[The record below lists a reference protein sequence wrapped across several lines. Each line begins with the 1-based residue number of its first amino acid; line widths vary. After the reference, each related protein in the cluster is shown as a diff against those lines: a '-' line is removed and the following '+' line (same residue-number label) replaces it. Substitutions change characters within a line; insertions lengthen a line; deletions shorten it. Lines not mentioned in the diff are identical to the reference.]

1 VHANPL
7 AVRSARTIEIGAHTI
22 SIEAGFGEVADGLQ
36 STRLAKGGVVA
47 ERSFAILVLVGIVEV
62 SIGIFSSSLAL
73 IADGVQSFAD
83 AAVSFIVWIGL
94 RLSGKAPDG
103 KFHFGYYRVE
113 NFSSIIAA
121 FVLSVSGGLI
131 LYESYQGILHP
142 REIVNAEIAM
152 ATALS
157 AAAIAGTILFFK
169 VRAAR
174 KYDSLALKAD
184 AFNSTKDVLTSVTAF
199 VGIALSKYLG
209 IRATD
214 SIAGI
219 IIAFFVFTVAYSV
232 IKESSLVLM
241 DACQCSDILT
251 DIETIAK
258 SVKHVKG
265 VHDIRMRKLGP
276 YLVGDMHIVVDG
288 DMTVREADRIATQI
302 EEQVKQ
308 EFDEVTEIKVRIEP
322 PASSAEE

>member
-1 VHANPL
+1 
-7 AVRSARTIEIGAHTI
+7 
-22 SIEAGFGEVADGLQ
+22 LQ
-36 STRLAKGGVVA
+36 SSRLAKGGAVA
-47 ERSFAILVLVGIVEV
+47 EKSFVVLVLVGLAEV
-62 SIGIFSSSLAL
+62 FIGIFSLSLAL

-83 AAVSFIVWIGL
+83 AVVSLIVWVGL

-121 FVLSVSGGLI
+121 FVLTISGGLI
-131 LYESYQGILHP
+131 LYESYQGLLNP
-142 REIVNAEIAM
+142 REIVNAEVAM
-152 ATALS
+152 ATALL
-157 AAAIAGTILFFK
+157 ATLIAWVILFFK
-169 VRAAR
+169 ARAAR
-174 KYDSLALKAD
+174 RYDSLALKAD

-199 VGIALSKYLG
+199 VGIALSKYLNIG
-209 IRATD
+209 VTD

-241 DACQCSDILT
+241 DACQCPDIQFE
-251 DIETIAK
+251 IENIAK
-258 SVKHVKG
+258 SVKNVKE

-288 DMTVREADRIATQI
+288 EMPVKEADQIATQI
-302 EEQVKQ
+302 EEQVKK
-308 EFDEVTEIKVRIEP
+308 EFDEVTEIQVRIEP
-322 PASSAEE
+322 PKSSTKK

>member
-62 SIGIFSSSLAL
+62 SIGIFSFSLAL

-199 VGIALSKYLG
+199 AGIALSKYLG

>member
-1 VHANPL
+1 VQ
-7 AVRSARTIEIGAHTI
+7 S
-22 SIEAGFGEVADGLQ
+22 VAKADSGNVTRRVQ
-36 STRLAKGGVVA
+36 SSRLAKGGAVA
-47 ERSFAILVLVGIVEV
+47 EKSFVVLVLVGIAEV
-62 SIGIFSSSLAL
+62 FVGLFSLSLAL

-83 AAVSFIVWIGL
+83 AVVSLIVWVGL

-121 FVLSVSGGLI
+121 FVLTVSGGLI
-131 LYESYQGILHP
+131 LYESYQGLLQP
-142 REIVNAEIAM
+142 REIVNAEMAM
-152 ATALS
+152 ITALV
-157 AAAIAGTILFFK
+157 AAAIAGGILFFK
-169 VRAAR
+169 ARAAR

-199 VGIALSKYLG
+199 AGIALSKYLN

-241 DACQCSDILT
+241 DACQCSDILL
-251 DIETIAK
+251 DIENIAK
-258 SVKHVKG
+258 SAKHVRG

-288 DMTVREADRIATQI
+288 DMPVREADQIATEI
-302 EEQVKQ
+302 ERRVKK

-322 PASSAEE
+322 PETSTEE

>member
-1 VHANPL
+1 M
-7 AVRSARTIEIGAHTI
+7 
-22 SIEAGFGEVADGLQ
+22 EVADELR

-47 ERSFAILVLVGIVEV
+47 ERSFVILVLVGIAEV
-62 SIGIFSSSLAL
+62 SIGVFSFSLAL

-83 AAVSFIVWIGL
+83 SIVSLIVWIGL

-121 FVLSVSGGLI
+121 FVLTISGVLI
-131 LYESYQGILHP
+131 LYESYQGLLHP
-142 REIVNAEIAM
+142 REIINAEIAM
-152 ATALS
+152 VAALMAT
-157 AAAIAGTILFFK
+157 AIAGGLLFFK
-169 VRAAR
+169 ARAAR
-174 KYDSLALKAD
+174 KYASSALKAD
-184 AFNSTKDVLTSVTAF
+184 AFNSIKDVLTSATAF
-199 VGIALSKYLG
+199 AGIALSKYLN

-232 IKESSLVLM
+232 VKESSLVLM
-241 DACQCSDILT
+241 DACQCSDILS
-251 DIETIAK
+251 DIENIAK
-258 SVKHVKG
+258 SVKYVKG

-276 YLVGDMHIVVDG
+276 YLIGDMHVVVDG
-288 DMTVREADRIATQI
+288 DLSVREADKVATQI
-302 EEQVKQ
+302 EEQIKK

-322 PASSAEE
+322 PEL